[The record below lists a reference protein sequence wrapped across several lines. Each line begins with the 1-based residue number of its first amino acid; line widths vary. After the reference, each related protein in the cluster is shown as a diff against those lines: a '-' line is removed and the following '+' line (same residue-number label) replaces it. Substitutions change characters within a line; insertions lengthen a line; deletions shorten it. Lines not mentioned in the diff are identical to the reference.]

1 MNRTTLINHV
11 PKERPRI
18 ALILALS
25 SPPPSIQDG
34 NYRSKY
40 ARTEQNSRRETQRKS
55 RRISHGR
62 PLDSVQEPRTSG
74 SLITRSL
81 LEIFI
86 VPRVNGA
93 LWQERAKLAE
103 INANSQLKTKLRDF
117 SRFWHVA
124 RTDAA
129 VSRAISQKIFSA
141 NISCPTLVATGF
153 PSLPVQLST
162 PMFPIVFAIGFQ
174 SRSQPI
180 PGSIF

>member
-40 ARTEQNSRRETQRKS
+40 AGIEQNSRRETQRKS

-117 SRFWHVA
+117 SRFRILA
-124 RTDAA
+124 RGQNRCGRFTND
-129 VSRAISQKIFSA
+129 
-141 NISCPTLVATGF
+141 
-153 PSLPVQLST
+153 
-162 PMFPIVFAIGFQ
+162 
-174 SRSQPI
+174 
-180 PGSIF
+180 